1 MRVQTILSVNSALMT
16 EVLNIL
22 ELYQMNL
29 SMNQCHANTFNKK
42 VHIEKKMTPYHIL
55 PILRDLITLK
65 LIEKFETM
73 DCQVAKL

>member
-1 MRVQTILSVNSALMT
+1 
-16 EVLNIL
+16 
-22 ELYQMNL
+22 
-29 SMNQCHANTFNKK
+29 MNQCHPNKFNKK
-42 VHIEKKMTPYHIL
+42 VDMEKKMTPYHIL